1 MRATRGAR
9 PRAPERRPSVV
20 RGPPE
25 ANLRTSGTHAG
36 PSDRSRTGRRLLIA
50 YAALLAVLILT
61 LTASMLTGAGSLSD
75 HRLRSTLLVLR
86 GSRAGAA
93 VAVGAALAVA
103 GVVVQGLFRNP
114 LADVSLIGT
123 SAGAVLGGNLSLLVT
138 GYAFVQREPRGVA
151 PDLVLPMG
159 CLVGA
164 LTSLGLLFAFV
175 RRSVDVLSLILA
187 GFLFSSLYL
196 SLGSLV
202 TSIAEERWELG
213 RAIVS
218 LTLGGVSSTGPLQ
231 LALAIPLVLAGIC
244 ASWFWGKPLD
254 VLLSG
259 DEEAASLGVDVP
271 QVRRYCILWVSVLT
285 AGAVAL
291 GGNVAFVG
299 LLVPHSLRPAV
310 GVRHRRLIPIAAVA
324 GAAFVAAC
332 DLLART
338 LPARGEVPLGVI
350 TGLLGA
356 PAFLALLARTQR
368 EIPR

>member
-1 MRATRGAR
+1 M
-9 PRAPERRPSVV
+9 P
-20 RGPPE
+20 
-25 ANLRTSGTHAG
+25 L
-36 PSDRSRTGRRLLIA
+36 SDRTALTAAGAKKIRRKETASRRRLA
-50 YAALLAVLILT
+50 FAHAALFVLLIGI
-61 LTASMLTGAGSLSD
+61 LTASMLVGAGSLSD
-75 HRLRSTLLVLR
+75 LRLRSTFLVLR
-86 GSRAGAA
+86 ASRAGAA
-93 VAVGAALAVA
+93 AAVGAALAVA

-123 SAGAVLGGNLSLLVT
+123 SAGAMLGGNACLLAMQYLVLQHQT
-138 GYAFVQREPRGVA
+138 RSIA
-151 PDLVLPMG
+151 PELVLPIG
-159 CLVGA
+159 CLAGA
-164 LTSLGLLFAFV
+164 LFSLGLLLAFV

-187 GFLFSSLYL
+187 GFLFSSLFL

-213 RAIVS
+213 RAVVS
-218 LTLGGVSSTGPLQ
+218 LTLGGVASAGPLE
-231 LALAIPLVLAGIC
+231 LALATPLVVSGIC
-244 ASWFWGKPLD
+244 ASWFWAKPLD

-259 DEEAASLGVDVP
+259 DDEAASLGVDVR

-299 LLVPHSLRPAV
+299 LLVPHSLRPVV
-310 GVRHRRLIPIAAVA
+310 GVRHRRLIPISAIA

-332 DLLART
+332 DLIART

-350 TGLLGA
+350 TGLVGA
-356 PAFLALLARTQR
+356 PAFLALLSRTQR